1 MKEVIQFRQDDI
13 VQTMTRLNDLLRQLQ
28 LKRVITEVPDEREQ
42 LSRQIE
48 NVVFER
54 DELLAE
60 WKKNA
65 QELKELG

>member
-28 LKRVITEVPDEREQ
+28 LKRVITENPDEREQ
-42 LSRQIE
+42 LNRQIQ